1 MQEATRPQAY
11 RILFYV
17 EQNYCF
23 PILRPIQAAARE
35 AGCEVR
41 WFFAG
46 TAANPEFLDA
56 DEVRCQRAAD
66 AVRYRPDAVF
76 VPGDRVP
83 AFIPGIKVQV
93 FHGLDE
99 RKRGNIYPERGM
111 FDLYCTEGPG
121 RTGMLEPLAA
131 ERGYFRVRET
141 GWAKLDSL
149 FGYKPDTPHY
159 DRPQVLYSSTFTPR
173 LSSAEA
179 LYEEI
184 RRLSRTDKWQWLVTL
199 HPKLAPET
207 MAKYRSLANE
217 NLAFFENDK
226 VIELLH
232 RGDVMIC
239 DNSSILQ
246 EFLLL
251 GKPVVTFGNR
261 DPQPYMIDITDPAAL
276 EGSVEAA
283 LSRPPELMQ
292 NIAEYAPQVTPFRD
306 GASAQRI
313 LAAVTEMLE
322 SGWQDRKPRNFFR
335 NFKIRKQLN
344 YFGF

>member
-1 MQEATRPQAY
+1 MQTTPGATAY
-11 RILFYV
+11 KFLFYV

-23 PILRPIQAAARE
+23 PILRPIQAKARE
-35 AGCEVR
+35 HGCEVR

-46 TAANPEFLDA
+46 DAASPQFLEA
-56 DEVRCQRAAD
+56 GEVQCSSPAD
-66 AVRYRPDAVF
+66 AVKFQPDAVF

-99 RKRGNIYPERGM
+99 SKRGNIYPERGM
-111 FDLYCTEGPG
+111 FDLYWTEGPG
-121 RTGMLEPLAA
+121 RTGILEPMAA
-131 ERGYFRVRET
+131 QRGYFKVQET

-149 FGYKPDTPHY
+149 FSFAENAPNYE
-159 DRPQVLYSSTFTPR
+159 RPQVLYTSTFTPR
-173 LSSAEA
+173 LSGAAA

-184 RRLSRTDKWQWLVTL
+184 KRLSQSGKWQWLVTL

-207 MAKYRSLANE
+207 MAKYRALASE
-217 NLAFFENDK
+217 NLSFYENDK

-232 RGDVMIC
+232 RADVMIC

-251 GKPVVTFGNR
+251 NKPVVTYGNR

-276 EGSVEAA
+276 EPAIESA
-283 LSRPPELMQ
+283 LERPPELMGE
-292 NIAEYAPQVTPFRD
+292 IAAYGPQVTPYRD

-313 LAAVTEMLE
+313 LAAVTGMLE
-322 SGWQDRKPRNFFR
+322 AGWKDTKPRNIYR
-335 NFKIRKQLN
+335 NLKIRKQLS

>member
-1 MQEATRPQAY
+1 MQTALGPKTY
-11 RILFYV
+11 KFLFYV

-23 PILRPIQAAARE
+23 PILRPIQAKARE
-35 AGCEVR
+35 SGCEVR

-46 TAANPEFLDA
+46 AAANPEFLNA
-56 DEVRCQRAAD
+56 DEVRCNSAAD
-66 AVRYRPDAVF
+66 AVSFQPDAVF

-83 AFIPGIKVQV
+83 AFIPGIKVEV

-99 RKRGNIYPERGM
+99 SKRGNIYPERGM

-121 RTGMLEPLAA
+121 RTGMLEPLA
-131 ERGYFRVRET
+131 EQRRYFRVRET

-149 FGYKPDTPHY
+149 FSYAEHAPNY
-159 DRPQVLYSSTFTPR
+159 ERPQVLYTSTFTPR
-173 LSSAEA
+173 LSGAAA

-184 RRLSRTDKWQWLVTL
+184 KRLSRSSNWQWLVTL

-207 MAKYRSLANE
+207 MAKYRALANE

-232 RGDVMIC
+232 RADVMIC

-251 GKPVVTFGNR
+251 NKPVVTFANR
-261 DPQPYMIDITDPAAL
+261 DPQSYMIDITAPNAL
-276 EGSVEAA
+276 ESAIETA
-283 LSRPPELMQ
+283 LERPSELMDK
-292 NIAEYAPQVTPFRD
+292 IAAYGPQVTPYRD

-313 LAAVTEMLE
+313 LAAVTGMLE
-322 SGWQDRKPRNFFR
+322 TGWQDTKPRNLYR
-335 NFKIRKQLN
+335 NFKIRKQLK

>member
-1 MQEATRPQAY
+1 MQTTPAAKAY
-11 RILFYV
+11 KFLFYV

-23 PILRPIQAAARE
+23 PILRPIQARARE
-35 AGCEVR
+35 YGCEVR

-46 TAANPEFLDA
+46 SAANPDFLTA
-56 DEVRCQRAAD
+56 DEVRCNSPAD
-66 AVRYRPDAVF
+66 AVRFQPDAVF

-99 RKRGNIYPERGM
+99 SKRGNVYPERGM

-121 RTGMLEPLAA
+121 RTAMLEPLAA
-131 ERGYFRVRET
+131 QRGYFRVQET

-149 FGYKPDTPHY
+149 FSFAEKTPDY
-159 DRPQVLYSSTFTPR
+159 ERPQVLYTSTFTPR
-173 LSSAEA
+173 LSGAAA
-179 LYEEI
+179 LYDEI
-184 RRLSRTDKWQWLVTL
+184 KRLSQSEKWQWLVTL

-207 MAKYRSLANE
+207 MAKYRALASE

-232 RGDVMIC
+232 RADVMIC

-251 GKPVVTFGNR
+251 NKPVVTFGNR
-261 DPQPYMIDITDPAAL
+261 DPQPYLIDITDPPAL
-276 EGSVEAA
+276 ESAVETA
-283 LSRPPELMQ
+283 LGCPPELMDK
-292 NIAEYAPQVTPFRD
+292 IAAYGPQVTPYRD
-306 GASAQRI
+306 GASAGRI
-313 LAAVTEMLE
+313 LAAVAEMLE
-322 SGWQDRKPRNFFR
+322 AGWQDTKPRNLYR
-335 NFKIRKQLN
+335 NFRIRKQLG